1 VHDAMLF
8 GAVNSSVS
16 RYSSTTFSI
25 TVQSVNNAFL
35 KNVDRKVVGNIE
47 TMSLDMRIFI
57 VLSVTSRCV

>member
-1 VHDAMLF
+1 MHDAMLF

-16 RYSSTTFSI
+16 RYSSTTFSV

-47 TMSLDMRIFI
+47 TMSLDMRI
-57 VLSVTSRCV
+57 